1 MRTNREIH
9 SSLRSKRVCAR
20 EPVDASSWAFMKLLR
35 EHNDTKKVYEVDPY
49 AEVYQLR
56 DNIYG
61 ILTLSADG
69 MGDPWMYLIVGP
81 EKALLI
87 DTGFGIG
94 DLKGLVKELIGDKPF
109 YVANT
114 HTSYDHSYGNCQ
126 FERCYCHKYE
136 YPTMEEK
143 QNPRIWDYLFD
154 ETGKG
159 KWLDFDRRD
168 IVPFKRYEIVPVEDG
183 YTFDLGG
190 SYQVELI
197 WVPGHKPGHAMFL
210 DKTSRLLFAGDDVIG
225 MRVGMGKGSPYATVE
240 AYRDEMRKL
249 CARLDEFDHVFTGHF
264 TYDLESAVV
273 LYLLEAAEA
282 IVADPMSYDIVEEN
296 NGRRRYQKY
305 VNNMGTIAY
314 TDTNVYKNQEAAK

>member
-1 MRTNREIH
+1 MRET
-9 SSLRSKRVCAR
+9 
-20 EPVDASSWAFMKLLR
+20 VDASSWAFMKLLR

-56 DNIYG
+56 ENIYG

-87 DTGFGIG
+87 DTSFGIG
-94 DLKGLVKELIGDKPF
+94 DLKGLVHELIGDMPL

-126 FERCYCHKYE
+126 FPRCYCHKYE

-143 QNPRIWDYLFD
+143 QDPHIWDYLFD
-154 ETGKG
+154 EAGNG
-159 KWLDFDRRD
+159 KWLDFDRKD
-168 IVPFKRYEIVPVEDG
+168 IIPFQRYEIVAVEDG

-190 SYQVELI
+190 DYQVELI

-210 DKTSRLLFAGDDVIG
+210 DKKSRLLFAGDDVIG
-225 MRVGMGKGSPYATVE
+225 MRVGIGKGSPYATVE

-249 CARLDEFDHVFTGHF
+249 SARLGEFDFVFTGHF
-264 TYDLESAVV
+264 TYDLESSVV
-273 LYLLEAAEA
+273 LYLLETAEA
-282 IVADPMSYDIVEEN
+282 IVADPRSYDIVEEV
-296 NGRRRYQKY
+296 NGQRRYQKY
-305 VNNMGTIAY
+305 VRNMGTIAY
-314 TDTNVYKNQEAAK
+314 TATNVYKNQEAAL